1 MPIPHSQLETWS
13 HQGPIT
19 SSSNTYQSIRSA
31 LEHGNSPISS
41 MISSGSVKVYLQGSY
56 ANDTNIR
63 GDSDVDVVV
72 ELTDAFHSNKYQLTP
87 QELQLHDQV
96 YSTASYGWDDLRN
109 DVIQALN
116 SYYGTSFIDTS
127 GNKSIKVLPN
137 NGRLRAD
144 VVPVISYRKYHY
156 FNGMYDHSKDSG
168 VALTHMEKKTRII
181 NYPDKHYENGVQK
194 HKDTKN
200 LFKPTVRIM
209 KNAVSY
215 LVDNGTLKKG
225 VAPSYFL
232 QCMVYNVPSH
242 LFDND
247 LTQTYCN
254 VINHLHKA
262 DLSSLVCQHKM
273 HSLFGTDDTYWNE
286 IDARVTLN
294 ALIDLWNG
302 WYTT

>member
-1 MPIPHSQLETWS
+1 MKYET
-13 HQGPIT
+13 G
-19 SSSNTYQSIRSA
+19 
-31 LEHGNSPISS
+31 SP
-41 MISSGSVKVYLQGSY
+41 
-56 ANDTNIR
+56 
-63 GDSDVDVVV
+63 
-72 ELTDAFHSNKYQLTP
+72 LTP

-116 SYYGTSFIDTS
+116 SYYGKSFVDTS

-137 NGRLRAD
+137 SGRLRAD

-156 FNGMYDHSKDSG
+156 FNGMYDHSKDDG

-181 NYPDKHYENGVQK
+181 NYPNKHYENGVQK
-194 HKDTKN
+194 HKDTNN

-242 LFDND
+242 LFNSD

-262 DLSSLVCQHKM
+262 DLSSLVCQHNM
-273 HSLFGTDDTYWNE
+273 HSLFGVDDTYWNE
-286 IDARVTLN
+286 TDARLTLN
-294 ALIDLWNG
+294 ALIDLWNE
-302 WYTT
+302 WYTV